1 MTFKQQK
8 GKRTIDKMTKKDY
21 NENVRN
27 KHAPLAQ
34 LVEQLT
40 LNQMVGGSNPLWRT
54 IKTTTCI
61 YFYKIKCGGYFFV
74 LRIFLSLPIIH
85 ILHKNVK
92 HALVKINL

>member
-40 LNQMVGGSNPLWRT
+40 LNQMVGGSTPLWRT
-54 IKTTTCI
+54 IRYKKDKYLFKVNI
-61 YFYKIKCGGYFFV
+61 YLFLCVYK
-74 LRIFLSLPIIH
+74 
-85 ILHKNVK
+85 
-92 HALVKINL
+92 